1 MLASLSE
8 SGRQIL
14 EISFPLWVFSS
25 SFSYSVQRGAE
36 HSTEGQG
43 MITTSHQSTQNGAG
57 FEEKLGRGLKKAALA
72 SRKLDPFIKNS
83 TEFIRVLLGINEL
96 LAGILF
102 ESWDYIGVVF

>member
-43 MITTSHQSTQNGAG
+43 TTSHQSTQNGAG

-83 TEFIRVLLGINEL
+83 TEFIHVLLGINEL

-102 ESWDYIGVVF
+102 ESWDYTGVVF